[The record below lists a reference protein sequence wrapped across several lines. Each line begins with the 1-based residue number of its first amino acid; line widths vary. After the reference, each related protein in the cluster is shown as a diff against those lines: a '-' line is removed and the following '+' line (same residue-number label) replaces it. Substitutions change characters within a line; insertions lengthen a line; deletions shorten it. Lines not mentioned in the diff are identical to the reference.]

1 MRGGGFG
8 TVGPLGL
15 GTGGEGGTGGGN
27 VGTGNVVC
35 TGASSAKGITGDAGL
50 DEDAIVT
57 APVVRSATKT
67 TGARWVDE

>member
-1 MRGGGFG
+1 
-8 TVGPLGL
+8 
-15 GTGGEGGTGGGN
+15 

-35 TGASSAKGITGDAGL
+35 TGATSSEGIMGDAGL

-57 APVVRSATKT
+57 APVVKSATKT